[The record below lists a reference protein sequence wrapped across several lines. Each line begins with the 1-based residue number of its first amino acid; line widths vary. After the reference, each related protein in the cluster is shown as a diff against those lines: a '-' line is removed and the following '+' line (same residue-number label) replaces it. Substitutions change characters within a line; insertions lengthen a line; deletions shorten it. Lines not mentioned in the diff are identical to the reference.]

1 MSGKKAQ
8 KHGLAGGK
16 SKGTISA
23 PNNDDFVARSV
34 RHLAEMRR
42 INPAS
47 DGKGQKF
54 PDGWFD
60 IPERQLADLG
70 AMFFLASLAAFHRP
84 RSIAQVFGYLE
95 TPLRLGQ
102 YQIYRSNGYPRA
114 FITWAGLDVAAERQF
129 AVDHI
134 PLRPEQWNSGTSKW
148 VVDLA
153 SPFGHIGQIV
163 GMLSKSEQAN
173 RVRTLW
179 HNKPGTRARV
189 MEWSR
194 KDRNSPIEVA
204 SYGRAQF
211 QKILDGA

>member
-1 MSGKKAQ
+1 MSKKKNRKQ
-8 KHGLAGGK
+8 HLADSKTKAGPSAAK
-16 SKGTISA
+16 S
-23 PNNDDFVARSV
+23 DDFVARSI

-42 INPAS
+42 INPES
-47 DGKGQKF
+47 DGKGTKF

-102 YQIYRSNGYPRA
+102 YQIYRSGGYPRA
-114 FITWAGLDVAAERQF
+114 FITWAGLDVASERQF

-134 PLRPEQWNSGTSKW
+134 PLRPDQWNSGTSKW

-163 GMLSKSEQAN
+163 GMLAKNEQAN

-179 HNKPGTRARV
+179 HNKTGNRARV

-194 KDRNSPIEVA
+194 TERDSPIAVA

-211 QKILDGA
+211 QKILEGA